1 MSDNEILV
9 NRIRIG
15 KDQLSAIPDD
25 ERSFLFMLGHI
36 GNELSILQKLQW
48 YASNYE
54 YPTETVEDHVHTSQ
68 ALLVAKLLVAKE
80 KEAWNFIRTIFLS
93 TPLGKIYV
101 PLLTSD
107 AQAALDSLKAYFG
120 KGTFIDNVRN
130 EFVFHYLTDGWS
142 DRLTAVYNKIE
153 EGECVFYVSKSRAN
167 THWYGAEVV
176 VNYALLETVQVG
188 EPAEAMDRLIDESLN
203 VVAWLTT
210 FVDHCIVA
218 IVQKHL
224 GFEFVEKQTEPIT
237 IRNAPDPRNVSI
249 PFFVQVPEQF

>member
-1 MSDNEILV
+1 MSDKEILV

-15 KDQLSAIPDD
+15 KDKLSAIPDD
-25 ERSFLFMLGHI
+25 ERSFLFMLGHM

-48 YASNYE
+48 YASNYD
-54 YPTETVEDHVHTSQ
+54 YPTETIEDHVHTSQ
-68 ALLVAKLLVAKE
+68 ALMVAKLLVAKE
-80 KEAWNFIRTIFLS
+80 KEAWDFIRTIFLS
-93 TPLGKIYV
+93 TLLGRIYV
-101 PLLTSD
+101 PLLASD
-107 AQAALDSLKAYFG
+107 AQAALDSLKASFG

-142 DRLTAVYNKIE
+142 NRLTAAYNKIE

-167 THWYGAEVV
+167 THWYGEEVV

-188 EPAEAMDRLIDESLN
+188 EPTEAMDRLFYESLN
-203 VVAWLTT
+203 VVDCLTT

-224 GFEFVEKQTEPIT
+224 GFEFVAKQTEPIT

>member
-1 MSDNEILV
+1 M
-9 NRIRIG
+9 
-15 KDQLSAIPDD
+15 
-25 ERSFLFMLGHI
+25 
-36 GNELSILQKLQW
+36 
-48 YASNYE
+48 
-54 YPTETVEDHVHTSQ
+54 
-68 ALLVAKLLVAKE
+68 
-80 KEAWNFIRTIFLS
+80 
-93 TPLGKIYV
+93 
-101 PLLTSD
+101 
-107 AQAALDSLKAYFG
+107 
-120 KGTFIDNVRN
+120 
-130 EFVFHYLTDGWS
+130 
-142 DRLTAVYNKIE
+142 
-153 EGECVFYVSKSRAN
+153 FYVSKSRAN

>member
-1 MSDNEILV
+1 MSDKEISV

-15 KDQLSAIPDD
+15 KDKLSVIPDD

-48 YASNYE
+48 YASNYD
-54 YPTETVEDHVHTSQ
+54 YPAETIADHVHTSQ
-68 ALLVAKLLVAKE
+68 MLMVAKLLVAKE
-80 KEAWNFIRTIFLS
+80 KEAWDFIRTIFLS

-107 AQAALDSLKAYFG
+107 GKAALDSLKAYFG

-130 EFVFHYLTDGWS
+130 EFAFHYLTDGWS
-142 DRLTAVYNKIE
+142 NRLTAVYNKIE

-176 VNYALLETVQVG
+176 VNYALLETVQVD
-188 EPAEAMDRLIDESLN
+188 EPAKAMDRLIDDSLN
-203 VVAWLTT
+203 VAAWLTT

-224 GFEFVEKQTEPIT
+224 GFEFVNKQMEPIT
-237 IRNAPDPRNVSI
+237 IRSAPNPRNVSV
-249 PFFVQVPEQF
+249 PFFVQVPEKF